1 MITENLF
8 NFFSNSSTK
17 NLLNLYFR
25 TVQARLLATT
35 AVKLGIRQKI
45 AHWIIKVLT
54 LTWRAIIVIKLDTV
68 KEIVPRKKVSF
79 QETFLY
85 SRPEVISAGRQK
97 IILAQIFCS
106 FLLVKSDKKMDLE
119 CYHCKET
126 GHLSRDCT
134 KEGGIACYN
143 CGSKG
148 HLSRNC
154 TQR

>member
-1 MITENLF
+1 MRAQKKLGHGKT
-8 NFFSNSSTK
+8 NFFSNSY
-17 NLLNLYFR
+17 LLNLYFR

-35 AVKLGIRQKI
+35 AVKLDTRQKI

-54 LTWRAIIVIKLDTV
+54 LTWRAIIVIKLDIV

-85 SRPEVISAGRQK
+85 SRPEVFGRQK

-106 FLLVKSDKKMDLE
+106 FLLVKTDKKMDLE

>member
-1 MITENLF
+1 MGHWVPNCF
-8 NFFSNSSTK
+8 YNSY
-17 NLLNLYFR
+17 LLNLYFR

-143 CGSKG
+143 CCSKG

>member
-1 MITENLF
+1 MTCYNCNQVGHSKRNCPEEKGK
-8 NFFSNSSTK
+8 FSGEI
-17 NLLNLYFR
+17 FIF
-25 TVQARLLATT
+25 TT
-35 AVKLGIRQKI
+35 RG
-45 AHWIIKVLT
+45 
-54 LTWRAIIVIKLDTV
+54 
-68 KEIVPRKKVSF
+68 F
-79 QETFLY
+79 
-85 SRPEVISAGRQK
+85 GRQK

>member
-1 MITENLF
+1 MGHGVP
-8 NFFSNSSTK
+8 NFFSNSY
-17 NLLNLYFR
+17 LLNLYFR

-35 AVKLGIRQKI
+35 AVKLDTRQKI

-54 LTWRAIIVIKLDTV
+54 LTWRAIIVIKLDIV

-79 QETFLY
+79 QEIFLY
-85 SRPEVISAGRQK
+85 SRSGFLPSKNYSGTW
-97 IILAQIFCS
+97 IFCS
-106 FLLVKSDKKMDLE
+106 FILVKSDKKMDLE

>member
-1 MITENLF
+1 MTCYNCNQVGHSKRNCPEEKGKFSGDIPIFATRVFLPSENYSGTCIF
-8 NFFSNSSTK
+8 
-17 NLLNLYFR
+17 
-25 TVQARLLATT
+25 
-35 AVKLGIRQKI
+35 
-45 AHWIIKVLT
+45 
-54 LTWRAIIVIKLDTV
+54 
-68 KEIVPRKKVSF
+68 PSF
-79 QETFLY
+79 
-85 SRPEVISAGRQK
+85 I
-97 IILAQIFCS
+97 
-106 FLLVKSDKKMDLE
+106 LVKSDKKMDLE